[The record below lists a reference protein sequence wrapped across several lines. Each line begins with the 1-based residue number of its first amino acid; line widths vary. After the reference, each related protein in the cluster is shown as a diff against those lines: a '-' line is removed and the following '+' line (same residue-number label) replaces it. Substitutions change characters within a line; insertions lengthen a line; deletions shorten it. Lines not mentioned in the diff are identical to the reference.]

1 MMVSNS
7 HTSTQIDVEDDDEM
21 LMKRLQQVQSPHTL
35 KHTNLTMICL
45 PPFRVQKWSYSLV
58 LHYYTVKDRLDMPC
72 LLATLSASCSVS

>member
-58 LHYYTVKDRLDMPC
+58 FA
-72 LLATLSASCSVS
+72 LLYSKR